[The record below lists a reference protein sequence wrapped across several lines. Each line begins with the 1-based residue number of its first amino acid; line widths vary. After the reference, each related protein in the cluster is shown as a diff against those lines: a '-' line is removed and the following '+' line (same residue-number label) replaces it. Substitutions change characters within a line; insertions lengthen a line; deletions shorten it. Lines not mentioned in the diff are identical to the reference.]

1 MRVPFRSLH
10 LVPAHLCVSPAC
22 MSSVLDGPVVARV
35 PVQDSIGVEYA
46 FDVQVTQGFY
56 TLLVAFVALR
66 WLRARLLE
74 ALDERGGT

>member
-46 FDVQVTQGFY
+46 FDVQVTQGF
-56 TLLVAFVALR
+56 TRSVAFVALR